1 MYTLSMFSFQIVLSL
16 AVSAALLVLLRPV
29 LYDILLGACGTTQRA
44 AFWLRFV
51 QINLV
56 IAPLLLVIMFAP
68 VTEATLP
75 GPAELVR
82 DTLLRALSGA
92 FGGVLVMGQVIWKTV
107 KAPGPITPRLT
118 ASTTTPTV

>member
-1 MYTLSMFSFQIVLSL
+1 MYILSLFGFQIVLSL
-16 AVSAALLVLLRPV
+16 VVSITLHALLRPV
-29 LYDILLGACGTTQRA
+29 LYDILLGACGTPQRA
-44 AFWLRFV
+44 AFWLRFT

-75 GPAELVR
+75 GPTELVR

-92 FGGVLVMGQVIWKTV
+92 FGSVLVMGQVIWKTV
-107 KAPGPITPRLT
+107 KADVLITPRLPT
-118 ASTTTPTV
+118 STTTPTV